1 MAKSKL
7 GLLADVQARIVVRR
21 AGYASWFDKLGP
33 EAQAECLS
41 VREAFQRGEIGSK
54 THVARALIAA
64 AKERGW
70 SISAEKQV
78 TQWLTKS
85 GDD

>member
-1 MAKSKL
+1 MAKSKP

-21 AGYASWFDKLGP
+21 VGYASWFDKLGP
-33 EAQAECLS
+33 EAQAECLA
-41 VREAFQRGEIGSK
+41 VREAFRRGEIGTK

-70 SISAEKQV
+70 QISAEKQV
-78 TQWLTKS
+78 TFWLTKT
-85 GDD
+85 DD